1 MIYGFVGEEKQNT
14 KNADHVIMVSVGKTI
29 DWIIAK
35 LEHLCKQSNI
45 ARKIYV
51 FGGFNNHYNIMLEKI
66 YPQFEFY
73 KI

>member
-1 MIYGFVGEEKQNT
+1 MIYGVVNAENMNT
-14 KNADHVIMVSVGKTI
+14 KNADHVIIVSVGKTI
-29 DWIIAK
+29 DWIIAR
-35 LEHLCKQSNI
+35 LEYLCKQSNI

-51 FGGFNNHYNIMLEKI
+51 FGGFNNFYDIMLAKI